1 MAVMKANRPSRT
13 RQVLALAAALLYVAP
28 PPVVAQVIAPVRNA
42 PVVSAVPAPLGA
54 PALSGAAAS
63 VLPRAGLALPS
74 AAPTLPSNLI
84 AAPRAQ
90 AVGVLPAAAAQASL
104 AAPASAPKA
113 ASAATIS
120 APVSSREGLRTAVN
134 AVAGDEQAGREKP
147 ALSKLGGDAEAPK
160 AEGSAAEQR
169 EQAEAFFT
177 QKAGGAS
184 SVYALGDDSD
194 PDTAPGAV
202 SGSEAAKPKK
212 PGKGKGKG
220 KGKPEP
226 APVPDPVYPARTLT
240 FNGVDFPATAFRPD
254 RPTGEL
260 IVRAI
265 AAAKTSIDITVYEF
279 KNREI
284 LKALREAKAR
294 GVKIRVIVDFGNT
307 FPSKRDDSTYWPS
320 RSLELQSMLSE
331 GFDVTISRG
340 LEKWGISHNKVAVFD
355 GAFALSGSYNWSF
368 TSEDNH
374 FENLFFTEDKKVVAG
389 LQAYWDYLRGLS
401 VPFDKA
407 KDHAWPQTAP
417 APPRDASPS
426 VVFNGVSLPS
436 YVFSPDSY
444 AEDTVVKALDAAK
457 KTIDVS
463 MFTLTSPRVVRALA
477 AAKARGVKVRVLV
490 DQSQHDEDFMKP
502 FVDWLAYQ
510 GIPVKVNAG
519 PNVDGP
525 EWAEKNHNKFAVLD
539 GRLVLTGSTNWTKSG
554 FYTNFDNIV
563 LLTDATDVKGFVQ
576 FYDDMFK
583 SRRAERHVPPASEP
597 TLPTDEEVM
606 EGLRGTP
613 KPLPPAPVW
622 GPLPEARQ
630 VHFNGEA
637 FPAAVAR
644 PVGPVKDLII
654 KAIDTAHESIELA
667 LYEFNLDDILQAL
680 RRAQKRG
687 VKVRVIIDYN
697 KAFPKGRY
705 TDGEER
711 ERNAQIAALLSEF
724 ETKILRGTRL
734 PGIMHN
740 KFAVFDGKF
749 VEWGS
754 YNWSYTAEFHHFE
767 HIQFSDEL
775 QRARFYRRF
784 WDWMW
789 GYAQTEDKAENHD
802 WAGERPAGA
811 PLDEDQALELN
822 GKRFP
827 RQVFSPQGLT
837 EETVVRAIQAAKVTV
852 EIAMFSF
859 YSARVA
865 EELLAA
871 KKRGVE
877 VRLVLD
883 RMQSKLMKLDD
894 WFAYHGFDVRILG
907 GPDPYGNVYFEKN
920 HSKMMLI
927 DGKLLAAGSFNYTA
941 NAETNSYENIGLT
954 MEQADVAFFVAY
966 FKMLYDNGWKPK
978 APTRPPEG
986 TPEPEVFFGRE
997 RLKALGWLSED

>member
-1 MAVMKANRPSRT
+1 
-13 RQVLALAAALLYVAP
+13 
-28 PPVVAQVIAPVRNA
+28 
-42 PVVSAVPAPLGA
+42 VSA
-54 PALSGAAAS
+54 
-63 VLPRAGLALPS
+63 
-74 AAPTLPSNLI
+74 
-84 AAPRAQ
+84 
-90 AVGVLPAAAAQASL
+90 
-104 AAPASAPKA
+104 
-113 ASAATIS
+113 
-120 APVSSREGLRTAVN
+120 REGLRTAVN
-134 AVAGDEQAGREKP
+134 AVAGDEKAGREKP
-147 ALSKLGGDAEAPK
+147 ALSALGGDAQAPK
-160 AEGSAAEQR
+160 ADGSAGDQR
-169 EQAEAFFT
+169 EQAESFFT
-177 QKAGGAS
+177 QKAGGRS
-184 SVYALGDDSD
+184 SVYALGDDAD
-194 PDTAPGAV
+194 PDTAPGAP

-220 KGKPEP
+220 KGKAEP
-226 APVPDPVYPARTLT
+226 APVPDPVYPARTVT

-265 AAAKTSIDITVYEF
+265 NAAKTSIDISVYEF

-340 LEKWGISHNKVAVFD
+340 IEKWGISHNKVAVFD
-355 GAFALSGSYNWSF
+355 GAFALAGSYNWSF

-374 FENLFFTEDKKVVAG
+374 FENLFFTDDKKNIAG
-389 LQAYWDYLRGLS
+389 LQAYWDYLRSLG
-401 VPFDKA
+401 VPFDQAKA
-407 KDHAWPQTAP
+407 HAWPQTAP
-417 APPRDASPS
+417 TPPRDANPS
-426 VVFNGVSLPS
+426 VVFNGVALPS
-436 YVFSPDSY
+436 YVFSPDSF

-457 KTIDVS
+457 KSIDVS

-477 AAKARGVKVRVLV
+477 AAKDRGVKVRVLV

-502 FVDWLAYQ
+502 FVDWLAFH

-539 GRLVLTGSTNWTKSG
+539 GKLVLSGSTNWTKSG
-554 FYTNFDNIV
+554 FYTNFDNIFM
-563 LLTDATDVKGFVQ
+563 LTDATDVKGFAM
-576 FYDDMFK
+576 FFDDMFK
-583 SRRAERHVPPASEP
+583 SKRAERHIPPASEP

-606 EGLRGTP
+606 EGLRGQP

-630 VHFNGEA
+630 VSFNGET
-637 FPAAVAR
+637 FPAAAAR
-644 PVGPVKDLII
+644 PVHPIKDLLI
-654 KAIDTAHESIELA
+654 KAIDTSKTSIELA

-711 ERNAQIAALLSEF
+711 ERNEQISALLKEF
-724 ETKILRGTRL
+724 ETKILRGTRM

-767 HIQFSDEL
+767 HIQFSDEK
-775 QRARFYRRF
+775 ARTSFYGRY
-784 WDWMW
+784 WEWMW
-789 GYAQTEDKAENHD
+789 GYAPPEDKAEDHD

-811 PLDEDQALELN
+811 PLDEDKVLELN
-822 GKRFP
+822 GQRFP
-827 RQVFSPQGLT
+827 RQVFSPQGLA

-852 EIAMFSF
+852 EVAMFSF
-859 YSARVA
+859 YSARIA

-894 WFAYHGFDVRILG
+894 WFAFHGFDVRILG

-920 HSKMMLI
+920 HSKMVI
-927 DGKLLAAGSFNYTA
+927 VDGKLLAAGSFNYTA
-941 NAETNSYENIGLT
+941 NAETNSYENVGLT
-954 MEQADVAFFVAY
+954 MEPADVAFFMAY

-978 APTRPPEG
+978 APKRLPEG
-986 TPEPEVFFGRE
+986 TPEEPEAFFGRE
-997 RLKALGWLSED
+997 RLQAMGWSSED